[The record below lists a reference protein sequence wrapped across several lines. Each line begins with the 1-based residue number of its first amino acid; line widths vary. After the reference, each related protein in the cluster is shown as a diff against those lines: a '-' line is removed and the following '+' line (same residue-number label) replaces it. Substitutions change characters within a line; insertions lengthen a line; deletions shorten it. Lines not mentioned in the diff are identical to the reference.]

1 MDYNL
6 IFGEKQA
13 VTTTAKSTNVIN
25 LNVAR
30 NIAVGEKYF
39 VQITLVESMADSG
52 SDATVVP
59 TLIQGSSL
67 DGSNDISS
75 PTVIHTGKTFA
86 ATSSAGTRTHIPLP
100 VDDVYGT
107 LGQDSYLQI
116 NYTVANGPLTAGK
129 FTALLVREVENSTKY
144 PDGI

>member
-6 IFGEKQA
+6 IFGEQQA
-13 VTTTAKSTNVIN
+13 VTATAKSTNVIN

-39 VQITLVESMADSG
+39 VQITLVESMTDSG

-59 TLIQGSSL
+59 TLIQGNSL

-75 PTVIHTGKTFA
+75 PTVIATGATFA
-86 ATSSAGTRTHIPLP
+86 ATSSAGTRIYIPLP

-129 FTALLVREVENSTKY
+129 FTAFLVREAENSTKY